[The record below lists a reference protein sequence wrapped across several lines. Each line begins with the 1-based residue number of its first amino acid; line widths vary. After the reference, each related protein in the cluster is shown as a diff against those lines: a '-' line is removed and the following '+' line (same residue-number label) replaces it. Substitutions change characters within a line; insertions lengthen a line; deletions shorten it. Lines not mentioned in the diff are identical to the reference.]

1 MPGAGAVHLISGAQW
16 LILRDEAP
24 PGVSPE
30 ANLRFDVLELPAAAQ
45 QRRLFQTRLQMAVAA
60 FDGAVLMRDTA
71 IVASGL
77 HAVIIAQRLVARAQ
91 ILTRVAIQ
99 VGEW

>member
-1 MPGAGAVHLISGAQW
+1 MRALGLDPVPMARVVTRDD
-16 LILRDEAP
+16 LRDEAP
-24 PGVSPE
+24 PGV
-30 ANLRFDVLELPAAAQ
+30 DVLELPAAAQ

-60 FDGAVLMRDTA
+60 FDGAVLMRDNA